1 MFIVNRRTGCGLPA
15 DTTAAATRWA
25 GPPVF
30 RWAALAIG
38 LIGGAS
44 ACGGSS
50 STQVSAPTPPVTRC
64 TVTLATTNPLM
75 AFTAGSGTITISTSR
90 DCTWQAQS
98 SAVWLFFTS
107 PTSGQGD
114 ATLAFSVQHNS
125 VVAQRQAVV
134 TVGDGRLEIRQ
145 AAAFCT
151 YALSSS
157 GRTFPASGGADRVAV
172 DARDGCA
179 WFGQASVPWIVFD
192 TTVTQVGQGSIGVTV
207 APNSGPSRS
216 TTVFIAG
223 LPWVVNQAAA
233 GTSVTASAASPA
245 SARRPSAIW

>member
-1 MFIVNRRTGCGLPA
+1 MFVVNPHTGCGVLA
-15 DTTAAATRWA
+15 DTTAAAIRWVY
-25 GPPVF
+25 PLVF
-30 RWAALAIG
+30 RSVLAII
-38 LIGGAS
+38 LIGGMP
-44 ACGGSS
+44 ACSGSS
-50 STQVSAPTPPVTRC
+50 STQVSASTPLVTRC
-64 TVTLATTNPLM
+64 AVTLATTNPLM

-98 SAVWLFFTS
+98 SADWLSFTS

-157 GRTFPASGGADRVAV
+157 GRTFSASGGADRVTV
-172 DARDGCA
+172 DARDGCG
-179 WFGQASVPWIVFD
+179 WMGQASVPWVVFD

-207 APNSGPSRS
+207 AANAGPSAVPPSSLRGFPGRS
-216 TTVFIAG
+216 ISKPRA
-223 LPWVVNQAAA
+223 LL
-233 GTSVTASAASPA
+233 
-245 SARRPSAIW
+245 